1 MAKSGISLRIPNSAF
16 PTTLFLLFFLFV
28 SLASASQDKYE
39 RITEQLSQTI
49 AAVKESDTRKEKYDV
64 LFRRDPM
71 RALVDPQGNLL
82 TSAGLH
88 EGLAVQ
94 GVIWN
99 EKRPLAV
106 IEDELYATGDVIG
119 DYVIR
124 DIRNDSVI
132 IQHGDQTERIPV
144 DRPLSEPTD

>member
-1 MAKSGISLRIPNSAF
+1 MMGSSFVVRRSSFVFLLVGC
-16 PTTLFLLFFLFV
+16 TLFN
-28 SLASASQDKYE
+28 APAWGATQDRYE

-49 AAVKESDTRKEKYDV
+49 ATVKALDTRKEKYDV

-71 RALVDPQGNLL
+71 RALVDSQGNLL

-88 EGLAVQ
+88 DGLGVQ
-94 GVIWN
+94 GIIWN

-106 IEDELYATGDVIG
+106 IEDELYAKGDVIG

-124 DIRNDSVI
+124 DIRDDSVI
-132 IQHGDQTERIPV
+132 VQHGDQIQRIPV
-144 DRPLSEPTD
+144 DHSLNE